1 MALQLGLRALN
12 LQGSYSIYHLLH
24 HGPMDRT
31 VVITG
36 SSGYLGSA
44 LCADLDRDHRIVG
57 IDRRPPS
64 PALRQAAPRAAWES
78 IDISSAEAVSSA
90 FQRIAHS
97 CGGID
102 FVIHFA
108 VYYHYG
114 RGWRREYDLHN
125 IQGTR
130 NVIEAACRAGAG
142 RIIFAASIAS
152 LMPPPLGQILTEA
165 AGDMAD
171 FPYCKSK
178 AAGERLCA
186 ERHDEL
192 PAVVMRIG
200 GVFSDWCELP
210 PLYSLIRLWSRPG
223 PIGRCIPGRGMTGF
237 PCIHRDE
244 VVRFVRRVI
253 EKNDTLDRHEVL
265 FASEDG
271 CTCHEDLYPPIR
283 RLSGQSAAERPLQV
297 PPLLAA
303 LFLYLKLAANGVLF
317 RPTYEQPWMLTYAD
331 RPLCVDTR
339 RTRQKLDWRPRNE
352 YGILNR
358 LPVLMANFQNHLR
371 YWKARNV
378 LRNEGNYQFE
388 P

>member
-1 MALQLGLRALN
+1 
-12 LQGSYSIYHLLH
+12 
-24 HGPMDRT
+24 MDRT

-36 SSGYLGSA
+36 SSGYLGST
-44 LCADLDRDHRIVG
+44 LCVDLGRDHHVVG

-64 PALRQAAPRAAWES
+64 PALRQAVPRAAWENL
-78 IDISSAEAVSSA
+78 DISDGEAVSGA
-90 FQRIAHS
+90 FQRTLHS
-97 CGGID
+97 LGKID

-130 NVIEAACRAGAG
+130 NVIEAACRSGAG
-142 RIIFAASIAS
+142 RILFAASIAS
-152 LMPPPLGQILTEA
+152 LLPPPFGKTLAEGA
-165 AGDMAD
+165 CDMAD

-186 ERHDEL
+186 ERYDEL

-210 PLYSLIRLWSRPG
+210 PLYSLIRLWSRRG
-223 PIGRCIPGRGMTGF
+223 PIGRSIPGRGKTGF
-237 PCIHRDE
+237 PYIHREE

-253 EKNDTLDRHEVL
+253 EKNHTLGRHEIL

-271 CTCHEDLYPPIR
+271 CTCHADLFRPIR
-283 RLSGQSAAERPLQV
+283 RLAGQSVSAGPIHV
-297 PPLLAA
+297 PPPLAV
-303 LFLYLKLAANGVLF
+303 LFLYLKLAANGLIF
-317 RPTYEQPWMLTYAD
+317 RQTYEQPWMLTYAD
-331 RPLCVDTR
+331 RPLRVDTR
-339 RTRQKLDWRPRNE
+339 YTRERLDWRPRDE
-352 YGILNR
+352 YCILNR
-358 LPVLMANFQNHLR
+358 LPELMANFRNHRR
-371 YWKARNV
+371 YWQARNIR
-378 LRNEGNYQFE
+378 RNEGNYQFE